1 MSGPKDILFD
11 LALLGSRE
19 FLWVAT
25 GRLSSPG
32 RFLALEADFLA
43 VQIVFWPSRA
53 TVWPSRLIFWL
64 KDWFSGTPDRFSGAQ
79 EARKPSFSLELS
91 TKFAMFAQTV
101 INILGSRLT
110 WPKSRQECPTSR
122 PRAATSAPRVA
133 QEPPETRP
141 DPAKSLVARPG
152 VAQEQPTEPQD
163 LAPGRPESPRSRPTA
178 ANDGPTGLGPSLPRP
193 ESHRRPGRRARKAC

>member
-1 MSGPKDILFD
+1 
-11 LALLGSRE
+11 
-19 FLWVAT
+19 
-25 GRLSSPG
+25 
-32 RFLALEADFLA
+32 
-43 VQIVFWPSRA
+43 
-53 TVWPSRLIFWL
+53 
-64 KDWFSGTPDRFSGAQ
+64 
-79 EARKPSFSLELS
+79 
-91 TKFAMFAQTV
+91 MFAQTV

-178 ANDGPTGLGPSLPRP
+178 AKDGPTGLGPSLQ
-193 ESHRRPGRRARKAC
+193 GRKATADQADKLDKIADQFCSTTRSTQLYGFSTATDSTLRYRYSDKKIINIKIYR